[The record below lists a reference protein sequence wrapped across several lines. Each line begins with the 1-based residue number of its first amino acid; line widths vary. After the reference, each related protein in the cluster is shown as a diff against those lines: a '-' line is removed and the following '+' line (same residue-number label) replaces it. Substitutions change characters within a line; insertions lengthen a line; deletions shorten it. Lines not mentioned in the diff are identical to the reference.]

1 MADSLQPPPPPS
13 VDLPRPDGSPRK
25 AGAPSAEKPPTPA
38 KPRSERAARVRKI
51 LRGVALFGF
60 TLLALVLGL
69 AYPALS
75 RGSELF
81 YADFQNRW
89 LLLLLLLVPLL
100 FWRSTLGEDRRLP
113 RARLGTLVPL
123 QFGPSGARV
132 WLRDLPGVLRSVA
145 LIFGILALARPVN
158 TLRPDIQDEEGI
170 DIILV
175 LDLSGSMQAAM
186 DNLPPDLESF
196 VPRRPQG
203 IRPTRLDA
211 ARAVI
216 RDFIAQRKT
225 DRIGVVVF
233 GADAYVLSPPTLD
246 YHLLDSLVARMELE
260 LIDGSGTA
268 IGDALGVAAARLR
281 RSTARSKAV
290 VLLTDGDNKGGKLSP
305 DYAAHLVGSVGA
317 RLYTV
322 QIGQGEDAEILDRQ
336 RDLFGQPR
344 YVRMPFPVNPKLL
357 RELAEKTGGSMYV
370 ATDATALRAGFHDVL
385 NKLEKTKFESSIATY
400 EELFRFLLLPAVAL
414 LALDALLRA
423 LLLRR
428 FP

>member
-1 MADSLQPPPPPS
+1 
-13 VDLPRPDGSPRK
+13 
-25 AGAPSAEKPPTPA
+25 
-38 KPRSERAARVRKI
+38 
-51 LRGVALFGF
+51 
-60 TLLALVLGL
+60 
-69 AYPALS
+69 
-75 RGSELF
+75 
-81 YADFQNRW
+81 
-89 LLLLLLLVPLL
+89 LLLVPPL
-100 FWRSTLGEDRRLP
+100 FYRSTLGEDRRLP
-113 RARLGTLVPL
+113 RARLGTLLPL
-123 QFGPSGARV
+123 QFGPSGPRV

-145 LIFGILALARPVN
+145 VIFGILALARPVN

-170 DIILV
+170 DIVLV
-175 LDLSGSMQAAM
+175 LDLSGSMRAAM

-216 RDFIAQRKT
+216 RDFISQRKT

-246 YHLLDSLVARMELE
+246 YHLLDSLVARMDLN
-260 LIDGSGTA
+260 LINGEGTA

-290 VLLTDGDNKGGKLSP
+290 VLLTDGDNRGGKLAP
-305 DYAAHLVGSVGA
+305 EYAAHLVGTVGA

-322 QIGQGEDAEILDRQ
+322 QIGEGQDAEVLDAQ

-344 YVRMPFPVNPKLL
+344 YTRQAFPVNPKLL
-357 RELAEKTGGSMYV
+357 KDLAEKTGGTMYV

-385 NKLEKTKFESSIATY
+385 NKLEKTKFESSVATY
-400 EELFRFLLLPAVAL
+400 EELFRFLLLPAVML

-423 LLLRR
+423 VWLRR

>member
-1 MADSLQPPPPPS
+1 MAEPVMQPLPPEAE
-13 VDLPRPDGSPRK
+13 RT
-25 AGAPSAEKPPTPA
+25 AAPTAPARQEKPSPA
-38 KPRSERAARVRKI
+38 PQPKTERSLRLRRM
-51 LRGVALFGF
+51 LRGVLLAAF
-60 TLLALVLGL
+60 TLLAVLLGL

-75 RGSELF
+75 RGTELL
-81 YADFQNRW
+81 YADFQHRW

-113 RARLGTLVPL
+113 RARLGTLLPL
-123 QFGPSGARV
+123 QFGPSGPRV

-145 LIFGILALARPVN
+145 VVLGILALARPVN
-158 TLRPDIQDEEGI
+158 TLRPDVQDEEGI

-175 LDLSGSMQAAM
+175 LDLSGSMQAAI
-186 DNLPPDLESF
+186 DKLPPDLESY

-260 LIDGSGTA
+260 LIDGNGTA

-290 VLLTDGDNKGGKLSP
+290 VLLTDGDNKGGKLAP
-305 DYAAHLVGSVGA
+305 DYAAHLVSTVGA

-357 RELAEKTGGSMYV
+357 KELAEKTGGSMYV
-370 ATDATALRAGFHDVL
+370 ATDATSLRAGFHDVL
-385 NKLEKTKFESSIATY
+385 NKLEKTKFESSVATY
-400 EELFRFLLLPAVAL
+400 EELFRFLLLPAVGL

>member
-1 MADSLQPPPPPS
+1 MPEPARQPLPPNALGSQTTSAPPPQ
-13 VDLPRPDGSPRK
+13 PDGPPAPREPK
-25 AGAPSAEKPPTPA
+25 AE
-38 KPRSERAARVRKI
+38 RSTRLRK
-51 LRGVALFGF
+51 LFRGLALFGF
-60 TLLALVLGL
+60 TLAALLVGL

-75 RGSELF
+75 RGAELL

-113 RARLGTLVPL
+113 RARLGTLSAL
-123 QFGPSGARV
+123 RFGPSGPRV

-145 LIFGILALARPVN
+145 LVFGILALARPVN
-158 TLRPDIQDEEGI
+158 TLRPDIQNEEGI

-186 DNLPPDLESF
+186 DKLPPDLESF

-246 YHLLDSLVARMELE
+246 YHLLDSLVARMELD
-260 LIDGSGTA
+260 LIDGNGTA

-290 VLLTDGDNKGGKLSP
+290 VLLTDGDNKGGKLAP
-305 DYAAHLVGSVGA
+305 DYAAHLVGTVGA

-344 YVRMPFPVNPKLL
+344 YVRMPFPTNPKLL
-357 RELAEKTGGSMYV
+357 KDLAEKTGGSMYV

>member
-1 MADSLQPPPPPS
+1 MAEPTGQPAPPLAMPPMPPS
-13 VDLPRPDGSPRK
+13 PALAK
-25 AGAPSAEKPPTPA
+25 APPAVKPASKPERTA
-38 KPRSERAARVRKI
+38 KLRRL
-51 LRGVALFGF
+51 LRGLSLIGF
-60 TLLALVLGL
+60 TIVAVAIGL
-69 AYPALS
+69 AYPALA
-75 RGSELF
+75 RGTELS

-89 LLLLLLLVPLL
+89 LLLLLLLVPPL
-100 FWRSTLGEDRRLP
+100 FYRSTLGEDRRLP
-113 RARLGTLVPL
+113 RARLGTIFPL
-123 QFGPSGARV
+123 RVGPSGPRV
-132 WLRDLPGVLRSVA
+132 WLRDFPGVLRSVA
-145 LIFGILALARPVN
+145 VVFGILALARPVN

-186 DNLPPDLESF
+186 DKLPPDLESF

-246 YHLLDSLVARMELE
+246 YHLLDSLVARMELD
-260 LIDGSGTA
+260 LIDGNGTA

-281 RSTARSKAV
+281 RSSARSKAV
-290 VLLTDGDNKGGKLSP
+290 VLLTDGDNKGGKLAP
-305 DYAAHLVGSVGA
+305 DYAAHLVSTVGA

-357 RELAEKTGGSMYV
+357 KELAEKTGGSMYV

-385 NKLEKTKFESSIATY
+385 NKLEKTKFESSVATY
-400 EELFRFLLLPAVAL
+400 EELFRFLLLPAVLL

-423 LLLRR
+423 VLLRR